1 MKEGSPEAVIKNVSN
16 FNDEARKGCVLL
28 AGLFVGWMMGGL
40 ENVNPTCVAV
50 VEIKRI
56 PSTKAAAADIVVVV
70 TIAKLQSGILQSLI
84 KFTSEWQ

>member
-1 MKEGSPEAVIKNVSN
+1 
-16 FNDEARKGCVLL
+16 
-28 AGLFVGWMMGGL
+28 L

-70 TIAKLQSGILQSLI
+70 TIAKLQSGIL
-84 KFTSEWQ
+84 